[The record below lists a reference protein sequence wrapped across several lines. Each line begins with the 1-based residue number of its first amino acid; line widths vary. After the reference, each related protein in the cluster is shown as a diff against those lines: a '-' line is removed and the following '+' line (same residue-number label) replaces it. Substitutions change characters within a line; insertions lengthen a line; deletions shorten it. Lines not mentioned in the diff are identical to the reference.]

1 MRWGSSFSSRLALAD
16 MQALATELIGYQTQ
30 TKLGVIDLAGTPQPG
45 NLVEFQDQTYR
56 ILERR
61 HRYQFRKGKY
71 HLTKMVLYVEVL
83 QSLDDM
89 TLIAGEWV
97 IGDAN
102 CQFNARSQLVRCAV
116 NPSGPCLGCSHY
128 LPLDRG

>member
-1 MRWGSSFSSRLALAD
+1 MDS
-16 MQALATELIGYQTQ
+16 QALATELIGYQTQ
-30 TKLGVIDLAGTPQPG
+30 TKLGVIDLAGMPQPG

-56 ILERR
+56 VLERR

-89 TLIAGEWV
+89 TFIDGEWV
-97 IGDAN
+97 LGDAN
-102 CQFNARSQLVRCAV
+102 CRFNARSQLLRCAV
-116 NPSGPCLGCSHY
+116 NPLGPCLGCSHY
-128 LPLDRG
+128 LPLDGS